1 MRNEIYSE
9 KLRLRLFFLLIKTV
23 NGKSDVDDGLLVRE
37 YR

>member
-9 KLRLRLFFLLIKTV
+9 TLPLRWFSHLIKTV